1 MNDGNTTSRFFSP
14 QTIVSG
20 VNALNSVVEEIKK
33 LGGTKVLVVTDPGVV
48 EAGLTT
54 PLLDLI
60 KRADISVDLFD
71 DVNPDPELA
80 KVEACVALI
89 KAGGHNLVIGFG
101 GGSPMDVA
109 KYAAALATHKGP
121 VRDYLGMHML
131 EHQGLPTITI
141 PTTAG
146 TGSEVSWAA
155 VFHDEIDHVKKAVW
169 SPYVLADTVIVDPSL
184 TVSMPLALTIDTGLD
199 TLVHGLEAFVT
210 KEAFH
215 FTDALALESV
225 SRVGR
230 GIRAVVE
237 DGGNIEA
244 RYNMSVA
251 STMAGLTICNAGM
264 GAIHALALLL
274 DGEYGFTHAR
284 SLIVLTPQ
292 IMEFNLSSN
301 YGKYAS
307 IARALGEST
316 DGSGLEEAARRAID
330 AVLKIAKDLDVS
342 VRLRDYGIKKDNL
355 EEMGKRAFEI
365 GQRLLHMNP
374 RPLNETDAVRIYQN
388 AY

>member
-1 MNDGNTTSRFFSP
+1 MNDVNTTSRFFTP

-20 VNALNSVVEEIKK
+20 INALNSVVEEIKK
-33 LGGTKVLVVTDPGVV
+33 LRGTKVLVVTDPGVV

-60 KRADISVDLFD
+60 KREDIGVDLFD

-109 KYAAALATHKGP
+109 KYSAALATHKGS
-121 VRDYLGMHML
+121 VRDYLGMHIL
-131 EHQGLPTITI
+131 EHQGLPTISI

-155 VFHDEIDHVKKAVW
+155 VFHDELDHVKKAVW
-169 SPYVLADTVIVDPSL
+169 SPYVLADTVIVDPVL
-184 TVSMPLALTIDTGLD
+184 TVSMPRALTIDTGLD

-215 FTDALALESV
+215 LTDALALESV

-237 DGGNIEA
+237 DGDNIEA

-251 STMAGLTICNAGM
+251 STLAGLCICNAGM

-284 SLIVLTPQ
+284 SMIVLTPS

-301 YGKYAS
+301 YDKYAF

-316 DGSGLEEAARRAID
+316 EGSDVEEAARMAIS
-330 AVLKIAKDLDVS
+330 AVLKIANDLDVS
-342 VRLRDYGIKKDNL
+342 VRLRDYGIQKENL
-355 EEMGKRAFEI
+355 EAMGKRAFDI

-374 RPLNETDAVRIYQN
+374 KPLTEADAVRIYQN

>member
-1 MNDGNTTSRFFSP
+1 MNDGNTTSRFFTP

-20 VNALNSVVEEIKK
+20 INALNSVAEEIKK

-48 EAGLTT
+48 EAGLTK

-60 KRADISVDLFD
+60 KSENIGVDIFD

-109 KYAAALATHKGP
+109 KYSAALATHKGS
-121 VRDYLGMHML
+121 VRDYLGMHIL
-131 EHQGLPTITI
+131 EHEGLPTISI

-155 VFHDEIDHVKKAVW
+155 VFHDELDHVKKAVW
-169 SPYVLADTVIVDPSL
+169 SPYVLADTVIVDPVL
-184 TVSMPLALTIDTGLD
+184 TVSMPRALTIDTGLD

-215 FTDALALESV
+215 LTDALALESV

-251 STMAGLTICNAGM
+251 STLAGLCICNAGM

-274 DGEYGFTHAR
+274 DGEYSFTHAR
-284 SLIVLTPQ
+284 SLIVLTPS

-301 YGKYAS
+301 YEKYAS
-307 IARALGEST
+307 IAKALGEST
-316 DGSGLEEAARRAID
+316 EGSGVEEAARKAIS
-330 AVLKIAKDLDVS
+330 AVLKIANDLDVS
-342 VRLRDYGIKKDNL
+342 VRLRDYGIEKDNL
-355 EEMGKRAFEI
+355 EAMGKRAFEI

-374 RPLNETDAVRIYQN
+374 KPLTEKAAVRIYQN

>member
-1 MNDGNTTSRFFSP
+1 MIDSNTTSCFFSP
-14 QTIVSG
+14 RTIVSG
-20 VNALNSVVEEIKK
+20 VDALRSVVEETKK
-33 LGGTKVLVVTDPGVV
+33 LGGTKVLVVTDPGIA

-54 PLLDLI
+54 LLLDLM
-60 KRADISVDLFD
+60 KRANISVDLFD

-80 KVEACVALI
+80 KVEACVSLL

-109 KYAAALATHKGP
+109 KYSAALATHKGS

-131 EHQGLPTITI
+131 EQRGLPAISI

-169 SPYVLADTVIVDPSL
+169 SPYVQADTVIVDPSL
-184 TVSMPLALTIDTGLD
+184 TLSMPLALTIDTGLD

-215 FTDALALESV
+215 LTDALALESV

-251 STMAGLTICNAGM
+251 STLAGLTICNAGM

-284 SLIVLTPQ
+284 SLIVLTPP

-316 DGSGLEEAARRAID
+316 EGSGVEEAARKAIN
-330 AVLKIAKDLDVS
+330 AVIKIANDLDVS
-342 VRLRDYGIKKDNL
+342 LRLRDYGIQKDSL

-374 RPLNETDAVRIYQN
+374 RPLTEADAVRIYQN